1 MVTWVYI
8 YVKNHQAVHLKCL
21 QLTVYVTPQFFKAK
35 KRFVFLLKEVW
46 EMFFTQYLFKEGP
59 TLSVLQNNL
68 HNNTIK

>member
-1 MVTWVYI
+1 ML
-8 YVKNHQAVHLKCL
+8 HLN
-21 QLTVYVTPQFFKAK
+21 FFKAK

-46 EMFFTQYLFKEGP
+46 ETFFTQYLFKEGP